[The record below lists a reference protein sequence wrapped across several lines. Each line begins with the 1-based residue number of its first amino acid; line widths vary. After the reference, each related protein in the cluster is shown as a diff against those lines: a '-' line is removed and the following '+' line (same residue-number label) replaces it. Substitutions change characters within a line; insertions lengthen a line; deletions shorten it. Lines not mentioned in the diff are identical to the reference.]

1 MVPNSSPKLEIDW
14 IKTTAG
20 AFAAVS
26 SAVLLSTL
34 GAAGT
39 IIGAALGSVIVTV
52 GGAFYAQGLA
62 RSQQRLAR
70 LQSAATRKVR
80 VAQADVRRAA
90 RSPGDGEAVDEHLAH
105 AVEHLD
111 DVRDDL
117 DIMVDE
123 AAAPAW
129 RVRLTTLPW
138 KRIALVAV
146 GLFATAL
153 LTITA
158 FELVA
163 GRSVSSITGGTHG
176 GNAPTISRIVGGSA
190 GHTSKDDQHGS
201 PGDEPSPSGTPS
213 SEPSQPPPT
222 SLPTS
227 EPTPVPETPIP
238 TAPATP
244 DDTASIDPAH
254 PVTTHPPG

>member
-1 MVPNSSPKLEIDW
+1 MVHNSSPKLEIDW
-14 IKTTAG
+14 IKTAAG

-62 RSQQRLAR
+62 SSQQRLAR
-70 LQSAATRKVR
+70 IQSAATRKVR

-90 RSPGDGEAVDEHLAH
+90 RAPGDGEAVDEHLAH
-105 AVEHLD
+105 AAEHLD

-117 DIMVDE
+117 DTLVDE
-123 AAAPAW
+123 AAAPGW
-129 RVRLTTLPW
+129 RERFSALPW
-138 KRIALVAV
+138 KRIALGAVA
-146 GLFATAL
+146 LFAAAL
-153 LTITA
+153 LAITV
-158 FELVA
+158 FELAA
-163 GRSVSSITGGTHG
+163 GRSVSSFTGGTHG
-176 GNAPTISRIVGGSA
+176 GNGPTISRIVGGSE
-190 GHTSKDDQHGS
+190 GDTSKGDDHV
-201 PGDEPSPSGTPS
+201 PLGDEPSPSGTPS
-213 SEPSQPPPT
+213 IEPSQQPPPT

-227 EPTPVPETPIP
+227 EPTPVPETPMP

-244 DDTASIDPAH
+244 EATAPPHPA
-254 PVTTHPPG
+254 TPPPPE